1 VASDQLGASTW
12 TRTAFSSSRRRAAA
26 AAALDKRRLN
36 ASDASGRPVDQLKQ
50 VAELARMPPTP
61 ARRTCDRGKKPA
73 GHPVL
78 KVLPILRRR
87 HVASYHARARLDPQG
102 DSGQSAE
109 TQIHEECSRNGL
121 SSWCQAGALQRFSQW
136 RRILGSPMPER
147 ADSIRLERITPP
159 GIKPASASG
168 SAGSGRPSR
177 SSSRRRRRLTCGRAR
192 SSSAGG
198 GSNLSAREAALVE
211 MFLRHPGQGLSRG
224 R

>member
-1 VASDQLGASTW
+1 VASDQLGPSTW

-36 ASDASGRPVDQLKQ
+36 AFGRVRPPRGSAQAGRRARSNASH
-50 VAELARMPPTP
+50 T

-136 RRILGSPMPER
+136 GRIWGSPMPER